1 MKYNQKLQSAYLHSG
16 KSSKCLM
23 IFYLYLRLQL
33 SSNHQKKK
41 KPSLFSLSLLGPF
54 LSLPVQTCNETINSA
69 SFAFIKNNEAQ
80 KLFTP

>member
-23 IFYLYLRLQL
+23 IFLFVLEIAAVIK
-33 SSNHQKKK
+33 SSGKKT
-41 KPSLFSLSLLGPF
+41 SLFSLSLLGPF

-69 SFAFIKNNEAQ
+69 SFAFIKNTEAQ

>member
-23 IFYLYLRLQL
+23 IFLFVLEVAAVIK
-33 SSNHQKKK
+33 SSEKKQN
-41 KPSLFSLSLLGPF
+41 SLFSLSLLGPF